1 MARTL
6 HEGVGMKTLRDPK
19 WNPHKNDAYRLADGR
34 TIEVVRRQ
42 KSGPL
47 GLFSL
52 EDTIVFQDAFGGGE
66 ERKGGRLALGL
77 FQALVRRAVV
87 VRAKGV
93 PDATKV
99 RTVARVH
106 FTRPCSVSQEEYN
119 EVKTVTRDAPDAYGN
134 FHGYQAGVVVQAE
147 ADGSLSLYLAPR
159 AFAPAV
165 LLRGVPAD
173 AVRFDELE

>member
-1 MARTL
+1 
-6 HEGVGMKTLRDPK
+6 MKTLRDPK

-106 FTRPCSVSQEEYN
+106 FTRAVPITQVEYGRRRSSSR
-119 EVKTVTRDAPDAYGN
+119 TPPTPTGTSTATRPGSSSRRRPMAP
-134 FHGYQAGVVVQAE
+134 
-147 ADGSLSLYLAPR
+147 SPSTWPR
-159 AFAPAV
+159 ARTPPARSSAASPRTRSASTSWSS
-165 LLRGVPAD
+165 LARSLQ
-173 AVRFDELE
+173 